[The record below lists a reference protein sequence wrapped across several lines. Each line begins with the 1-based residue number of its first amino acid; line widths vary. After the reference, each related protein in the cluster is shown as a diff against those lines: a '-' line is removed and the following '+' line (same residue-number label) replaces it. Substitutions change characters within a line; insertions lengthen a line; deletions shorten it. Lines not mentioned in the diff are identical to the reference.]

1 MEIISY
7 IGSENNIFRIEI
19 DFEEEID
26 SLEEL
31 LRNYEINAL
40 FSLTIS

>member
-1 MEIISY
+1 MDIISY
-7 IGSENNIFRIEI
+7 IGIENNIINITI

-26 SLEEL
+26 SLEDIVNNTKL
-31 LRNYEINAL
+31 DTL